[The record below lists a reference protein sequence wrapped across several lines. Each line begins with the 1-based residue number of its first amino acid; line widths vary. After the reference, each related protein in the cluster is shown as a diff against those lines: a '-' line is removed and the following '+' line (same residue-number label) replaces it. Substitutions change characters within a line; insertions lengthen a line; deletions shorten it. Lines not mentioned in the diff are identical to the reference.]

1 MERIVDDGAEDLDV
15 HGRNDS
21 TSETVAL
28 YKAMALKFEAPF
40 HDHGGRARREGAC
53 CERIYGSP
61 NVHCAIALPIV
72 SDVLLQLRV
81 VVDDALVRVTTIAHP
96 IA

>member
-28 YKAMALKFEAPF
+28 YNAMALKFEVPF
-40 HDHGGRARREGAC
+40 HDHGERAKD
-53 CERIYGSP
+53 ERKRAASEYNAHQTYIVP
-61 NVHCAIALPIV
+61 LPC
-72 SDVLLQLRV
+72 Q
-81 VVDDALVRVTTIAHP
+81 
-96 IA
+96 

>member
-28 YKAMALKFEAPF
+28 NNAMALKFEAPF
-40 HDHGGRARREGAC
+40 HDHGGRAKD
-53 CERIYGSP
+53 ERARAASEYMAHQTYIVP
-61 NVHCAIALPIV
+61 LPC
-72 SDVLLQLRV
+72 Q
-81 VVDDALVRVTTIAHP
+81 
-96 IA
+96 

>member
-28 YKAMALKFEAPF
+28 YKAMALKFEALSTNTA
-40 HDHGGRARREGAC
+40 GGLKTRGR
-53 CERIYGSP
+53 
-61 NVHCAIALPIV
+61 V
-72 SDVLLQLRV
+72 LRV
-81 VVDDALVRVTTIAHP
+81 NIWLTKRTLCHCPANSK
-96 IA
+96 

>member
-28 YKAMALKFEAPF
+28 YNAMALKFEALSTTTA
-40 HDHGGRARREGAC
+40 GGLKTRGR
-53 CERIYGSP
+53 
-61 NVHCAIALPIV
+61 V
-72 SDVLLQLRV
+72 LRV
-81 VVDDALVRVTTIAHP
+81 NIWLTKRTLCHCPANSK
-96 IA
+96 

>member
-21 TSETVAL
+21 TSETIAL

-40 HDHGGRARREGAC
+40 HDHGGRAED
-53 CERIYGSP
+53 ERARAASEY
-61 NVHCAIALPIV
+61 
-72 SDVLLQLRV
+72 
-81 VVDDALVRVTTIAHP
+81 IAHQTYIVP
-96 IA
+96 LPCQ